1 MVLPLLEQAA
11 RSGVRIAVRTRIE
24 CEETALLENCGITI
38 ETQEGLQHSYAVIDR
53 MVVWYGNIMYLA
65 YSSSE
70 ANALRFENADIAG
83 ELLEL
88 EEYADLPEQLSIEE

>member
-1 MVLPLLEQAA
+1 
-11 RSGVRIAVRTRIE
+11 
-24 CEETALLENCGITI
+24 
-38 ETQEGLQHSYAVIDR
+38 
-53 MVVWYGNIMYLA
+53 MYLA

-88 EEYADLPEQLSIEE
+88 EKYADLPEQMSIEE